1 MSFDFFKDTNDIP
14 IITANAPNNCN
25 KVNCSFKKIA
35 AKIIVEIGPTA
46 AITAKFDELINWID
60 QETKK
65 EGITVAKM
73 AIKNPK
79 TYTCRG

>member
-1 MSFDFFKDTNDIP
+1 MFKDTNEIP
-14 IITANAPNNCN
+14 IITAKAPNNCN

-46 AITAKFDELINWID
+46 AITAKFDELISLMEV
-60 QETKK
+60 ETKK
-65 EGITVAKM
+65 DGITVAKM

-79 TYTCRG
+79 RYTCHG